1 MVSKRRSR
9 YEEISRKFDSLT
21 EEERMVRARE
31 AARAFGRLFR
41 QRPRGRVEGIREIVL
56 HVLS

>member
-41 QRPRGRVEGIREIVL
+41 QGPRGRVPTP
-56 HVLS
+56 SKD